1 MFVLQQVR
9 WVGEYRCE
17 RREGK
22 LRSAFAF
29 VVPFWSWGGNVSD
42 VARGRFVVSR
52 EGVITQE
59 AIVADGST
67 LRRSVALF
75 IVVVG

>member
-52 EGVITQE
+52 EG
-59 AIVADGST
+59 
-67 LRRSVALF
+67 
-75 IVVVG
+75 